1 MLFFFVLFGK
11 KCFQKIDHFIDDCLI
26 ERKVHEIVWIFL
38 TIYDFF
44 DRVEGHSSFILLKKN
59 HFYPVFLQIYSSFE
73 WTNRNR
79 EYFLLRDS
87 KACLLW
93 SEYPKSYLLDLFL
106 SKFLKSLHIA
116 LTFLLIEIVTIVL
129 GFAYT
134 PLVFSEM
141 FLPHFLILF
150 ILLNSSVSVVM
161 SLTCL
166 HW

>member
-1 MLFFFVLFGK
+1 M
-11 KCFQKIDHFIDDCLI
+11 
-26 ERKVHEIVWIFL
+26 
-38 TIYDFF
+38 
-44 DRVEGHSSFILLKKN
+44 
-59 HFYPVFLQIYSSFE
+59 
-73 WTNRNR
+73 
-79 EYFLLRDS
+79 
-87 KACLLW
+87 
-93 SEYPKSYLLDLFL
+93 
-106 SKFLKSLHIA
+106 A